1 MDRGRARSSGL
12 SDQQDEAVRSGR
24 MQVEVAVVGAGQA
37 GLAIGHQLARQNRSF
52 VIVDGADSI
61 GSAWRRR
68 WDSLVLF
75 TPRRYSG
82 LPGLAFPGDPD
93 GYPGR
98 DEVIAYLERYA
109 DTFGL
114 PIRLDSPVRSSTS
127 TTGGFV
133 IGLDRGQIEAEQ
145 VVVATGPFQAPR
157 VPAFAGD
164 LAPEVFQVH
173 STGYRRPDGVPE
185 GTVLVVGGG
194 NTGFQIAKEL
204 AATHKVH
211 LAVGSQQKPLPQ
223 RFLGRDLFWWL
234 TKTGLIHKSV
244 DTRLGRR
251 ASQRD
256 ILLGSSP
263 RGLESLGI
271 ELRPRATEASG
282 RVVGFADG
290 STLEV
295 DAVIWAT
302 GYRPDHAWIE
312 LPVVDSE
319 GRISHRR
326 GVTDVPG
333 LYFLGLSWQHTRGSA
348 LIGWVGDDA
357 QFIAQQIAARA
368 DARMGADGDAVPP
381 ATSVTEGA

>member
-24 MQVEVAVVGAGQA
+24 IQVEVAVVGAGQA

-114 PIRLDSPVRSSTS
+114 PIRLDSPVRSLTS

-164 LAPEVFQVH
+164 LAPEVLQVH

-194 NTGFQIAKEL
+194 NTGFQIAKEFSTRQKVCPNGSS
-204 AATHKVH
+204 AAT
-211 LAVGSQQKPLPQ
+211 
-223 RFLGRDLFWWL
+223 
-234 TKTGLIHKSV
+234 
-244 DTRLGRR
+244 
-251 ASQRD
+251 
-256 ILLGSSP
+256 SS
-263 RGLESLGI
+263 GG
-271 ELRPRATEASG
+271 
-282 RVVGFADG
+282 
-290 STLEV
+290 
-295 DAVIWAT
+295 
-302 GYRPDHAWIE
+302 
-312 LPVVDSE
+312 
-319 GRISHRR
+319 
-326 GVTDVPG
+326 
-333 LYFLGLSWQHTRGSA
+333 
-348 LIGWVGDDA
+348 
-357 QFIAQQIAARA
+357 
-368 DARMGADGDAVPP
+368 
-381 ATSVTEGA
+381 